1 MTSASS
7 SSSAAPSA
15 TGEPPGPPA
24 LPGSLDGPRL
34 AGAAARYGTPLWV
47 YDAGTIRAQID
58 RLRRFDVIRF
68 AQKACSNLHVLR
80 LMREEGVLVDAVSEG
95 EIERALAAGYPVAG
109 ADEPIVFTADLLNR
123 STLRRVVELGIPV
136 NAGSPQM
143 LDQVGAASPGHPV
156 WIRINPGFGHGHSRK
171 TNTGGE
177 HSKHG
182 IWHEHLQESLALVD
196 RHGLDLVGLHM
207 HIGSGVDYGHL
218 ESVCET
224 MVKQVRM
231 AGRDIRAISA
241 GGGLSVPYAPGDPEI
256 DTDRYFELW
265 DAARRELV
273 SELGHPVRL
282 EIEPGRFL
290 VAGSGVLAAEVR
302 AQKPVG
308 SNYFV
313 LVDAGFNDLMRPA
326 MYGSNHR
333 VSVLG
338 ADGVLRGENARD
350 TVLAGPLC
358 ESGDVF
364 TQVEGGDVEP
374 VPLPRT
380 EIGDLVVF
388 HDTGAY
394 GASMSSNYNS
404 RPLIP
409 EVLVDGDET
418 RLIRRRQTIA
428 ELLAPE
434 LDLGL

>member
-1 MTSASS
+1 MTSPSAP
-7 SSSAAPSA
+7 SSAERPR
-15 TGEPPGPPA
+15 
-24 LPGSLDGPRL
+24 LPGALDGPRL
-34 AGAAARYGTPLWV
+34 AAAAAEHGTPLWL
-47 YDAGTIRAQID
+47 YDAATIRAQID
-58 RLRRFDVIRF
+58 RLRRFDVIRY
-68 AQKACSNLHVLR
+68 AQKACSNLHILR
-80 LMREEGVLVDAVSEG
+80 LMREEGVHVDAVSEG
-95 EIERALAAGYPVAG
+95 EIERALAAGYRVG
-109 ADEPIVFTADLLNR
+109 GDDEPIVFTADLLNR

-143 LDQVGAASPGHPV
+143 LDQVGRAAPGHPV

-182 IWHEHLQESLALVD
+182 IWHEHLEESLALVD

-241 GGGLSVPYAPGDPEI
+241 GGGLSVPYTPGDPEI

-290 VAGSGVLAAEVR
+290 VAGAGVLAAEVR

-333 VSVLG
+333 VSVLD
-338 ADGVLRGENARD
+338 ADGAP
-350 TVLAGPLC
+350 A
-358 ESGDVF
+358 
-364 TQVEGGDVEP
+364 
-374 VPLPRT
+374 PRT
-380 EIGDLVVF
+380 PATPSWPGRC
-388 HDTGAY
+388 
-394 GASMSSNYNS
+394 ASRGTSSPRS
-404 RPLIP
+404 RAGTWNRCCCP
-409 EVLVDGDET
+409 
-418 RLIRRRQTIA
+418 
-428 ELLAPE
+428 APTSATWSSSTTPAPTARACRPPTTP
-434 LDLGL
+434 GRSSPRPWSTAPRPA

>member
-1 MTSASS
+1 MTSV
-7 SSSAAPSA
+7 SAAPPSRA
-15 TGEPPGPPA
+15 GE

-34 AGAAARYGTPLWV
+34 AEAAAEHGTPLWV
-47 YDAGTIRAQID
+47 YDAGTIRAQIA
-58 RLRRFDVIRF
+58 RLRQFDVIRF
-68 AQKACSNLHVLR
+68 AQKACSNVHILR

-95 EIERALAAGYPVAG
+95 ELERALAAGYQVGG
-109 ADEPIVFTADLLNR
+109 ADEPIVLTADLLNR
-123 STLRRVVELGIPV
+123 STLRRVVELRVPV

-143 LDQVGAASPGHPV
+143 LDQIGEASPGHPV
-156 WIRINPGFGHGHSRK
+156 WIRVNPGFGHGHSRK

-182 IWHEHLQESLALVD
+182 IWHEHLEESLRLVD
-196 RHGLDLVGLHM
+196 KHGLDLVGLHM
-207 HIGSGVDYGHL
+207 HIGSGVDYSHL

-224 MVKQVRM
+224 MVKQVRL

-256 DTDRYFELW
+256 DTDRYFALW

-290 VAGSGVLAAEVR
+290 VAQSGVLAAEVR
-302 AQKPVG
+302 AQKPMG

-326 MYGSNHR
+326 MYGSSHR

-338 ADGVLRGENARD
+338 ADGRLRAEESRD

-364 TQVEGGDVEP
+364 TQIEGGDVES

-388 HDTGAY
+388 HNTGAY

-404 RPLIP
+404 RTHIP
-409 EVLVDGDET
+409 ELLVDGDET
-418 RLIRRRQTIA
+418 TVIRRRQTIA
-428 ELLAPE
+428 EMLATE
-434 LDLGL
+434 LDPQA